1 MIQRI
6 LQHQIVPKILNY
18 PKILQHQTVQR
29 ILNYQKI
36 QLHRKSLMFRLFL
49 QIRKFLPVL

>member
-1 MIQRI
+1 LKYQKYLQYLIGQRI
-6 LQHQIVPKILNY
+6 QKIQIHQF
-18 PKILQHQTVQR
+18 VQR

-36 QLHRKSLMFRLFL
+36 QLHRKSLMFHLFL